1 MHALTVVVSACAVVQ
16 GAISG
21 IAMEPV
27 AMVTVGI
34 PTAAVLSTDM
44 LPTL

>member
-1 MHALTVVVSACAVVQ
+1 VHVLTVVVSACAVVQ

-21 IAMEPV
+21 TAMKPV

-44 LPTL
+44 LPRL